1 MFQQIFFHRI
11 RTVGAMKLITS
22 LNCQRRVWANESFGN
37 YNVGVHISIAF
48 GNVFISLLSC
58 INEHPLVEI
67 EGLSWSFHANIA
79 SAAPWTDDDEI
90 NFNVTSKWVENK
102 CRKLVIRLLIA
113 QTTDINTDEAPSFF
127 PPSQSQLI
135 VSANARYITRPL
147 FVTMLC
153 VNQIKDVP
161 DPEAA
166 HRSESTCRFMRA

>member
-1 MFQQIFFHRI
+1 M
-11 RTVGAMKLITS
+11 
-22 LNCQRRVWANESFGN
+22 
-37 YNVGVHISIAF
+37 
-48 GNVFISLLSC
+48 
-58 INEHPLVEI
+58 
-67 EGLSWSFHANIA
+67 
-79 SAAPWTDDDEI
+79 
-90 NFNVTSKWVENK
+90 NFNVTSKGMENK

-166 HRSESTCRFMRA
+166 RRSESTRRFMRA